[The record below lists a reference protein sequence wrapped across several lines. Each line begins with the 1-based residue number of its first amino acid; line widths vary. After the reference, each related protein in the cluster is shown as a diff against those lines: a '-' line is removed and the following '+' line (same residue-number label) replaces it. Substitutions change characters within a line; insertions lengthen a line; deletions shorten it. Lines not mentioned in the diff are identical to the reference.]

1 MSLRPDKSVQ
11 GGVSPLLTKPV
22 PSLSGD
28 TKMNMKSL
36 CSTFILTLI
45 LATSALAGGMECPTT
60 QPTSDAATT
69 QGSDIAAAAVTGAAL
84 SLVGSVV
91 ALF

>member
-1 MSLRPDKSVQ
+1 M
-11 GGVSPLLTKPV
+11 
-22 PSLSGD
+22 
-28 TKMNMKSL
+28 MNLKKL
-36 CSTFILTLI
+36 CSTLILTLI
-45 LATSALAGGMECPTT
+45 LATSALAGGMECPIVEPTTSAAATTLCGGMECPTT

-84 SLVGSVV
+84 SLVGSVA